1 MPIKE
6 LRSFFEKQGIESKL
20 VEINKLI
27 LNSDF
32 WENKSNSEKILKEKK
47 MYDELVNSYKNSFQ
61 KCNEIIEFYG
71 ALHFTKESQTT
82 IITSSSVK
90 KIENK
95 WILAKIID
103 LIRLKN

>member
-47 MYDELVNSYKNSFQ
+47 MYDELVNS
-61 KCNEIIEFYG
+61 
-71 ALHFTKESQTT
+71 
-82 IITSSSVK
+82 
-90 KIENK
+90 
-95 WILAKIID
+95 
-103 LIRLKN
+103 